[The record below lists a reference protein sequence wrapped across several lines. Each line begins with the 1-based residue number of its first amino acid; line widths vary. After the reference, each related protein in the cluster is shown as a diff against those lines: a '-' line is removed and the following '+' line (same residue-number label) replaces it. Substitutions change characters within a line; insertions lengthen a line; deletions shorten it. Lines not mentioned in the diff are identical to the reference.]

1 MYDRSG
7 ANVAQ
12 FGPFTL
18 NLHSRELH
26 KGPTRLKVPDQSI
39 EILTALL
46 ERPGELVTREELR
59 RRLWPEDTFV
69 DFEHG
74 LNAAVR
80 RLRDALG
87 DSADGPSFVE
97 TLPRR
102 GYRFIGALDDGQST
116 TPPDQSSPSGPSAA
130 AAAEDARRVSEL
142 YSSLWRRALADQERA
157 WKAYHHERES
167 PPEADARGVSG
178 WLGRIRRRL
187 KR

>member
-7 ANVAQ
+7 TNLAR

-46 ERPGELVTREELR
+46 ERPGELITREELR

-87 DSADGPSFVE
+87 DSADAPSFVE

-102 GYRFIGALDDGQST
+102 GYRFIGAVDDGQST
-116 TPPDQSSPSGPSAA
+116 TPSDQSSPSGPSAA
-130 AAAEDARRVSEL
+130 AAAEDARRVSDL

-157 WKAYHHERES
+157 WKAYLHERES
-167 PPEADARGVSG
+167 PREADARDVSG

>member
-7 ANVAQ
+7 TNLAR

-46 ERPGELVTREELR
+46 ERPGELITREELR

-87 DSADGPSFVE
+87 DSADAPSFVE

-102 GYRFIGALDDGQST
+102 GYRLIGGVDNGQST
-116 TPPDQSSPSGPSAA
+116 TPPDQSSPGPSAA
-130 AAAEDARRVSEL
+130 ATVEDARRVGEL
-142 YSSLWRRALADQERA
+142 YSSLWRRALADEERA

-167 PPEADARGVSG
+167 HREADPRGVSG
-178 WLGRIRRRL
+178 WLSRIRRRL

>member
-7 ANVAQ
+7 TNLAR

-46 ERPGELVTREELR
+46 ERPGELITREELR

-87 DSADGPSFVE
+87 DSADAPSFVE

-102 GYRFIGALDDGQST
+102 GYRFIGGVDNGQST
-116 TPPDQSSPSGPSAA
+116 TPPDQSSPGPSAA
-130 AAAEDARRVSEL
+130 ATVEDARRVGEL

-167 PPEADARGVSG
+167 HREADPRGVSG
-178 WLGRIRRRL
+178 WLSRIRRRL